1 MLFYRYAD
9 VAVFVD
15 DDSVTKLDSV
25 LFSKLYNLLDI
36 LLIIAFNFAVAL
48 IIFFLGLVFYLN
60 FLANYFLFDLGLKRT
75 TDYYLV

>member
-15 DDSVTKLDSV
+15 DDRVTKLDSV

-48 IIFFLGLVFYLN
+48 IIFFLGLGFYLN
-60 FLANYFLFDLGLKRT
+60 FLTNYFLFDLGLKRT